1 MERQTEEQGT
11 VGTWGKTEKSKGH
24 LRGHME
30 TYYSRR
36 ILKIYTYMEESKW
49 SHQINN
55 NSGKQ

>member
-1 MERQTEEQGT
+1 MEIKGVRDEI
-11 VGTWGKTEKSKGH
+11 WGEKAKTKSH